1 MTHMK
6 KLIMAVGLVALAGHA
21 RCEEDDKGQLYP
33 TGLTIVVMDE
43 ANHVLDTVKVA
54 DDKKSYEITFKTSE
68 ARRKIKVIVLGT
80 RIDKTLPDGVFTM
93 GKSKEH
99 LGGFDK
105 VIVTVDAGN
114 VISITGDGFGTF
126 ALTDEIRKGVIG
138 DLKEGKQA
146 DLTVIEELVDGEE
159 ESDSE

>member
-1 MTHMK
+1 MK
-6 KLIMAVGLVALAGHA
+6 KLMMAVGLAAFAGQA
-21 RCEEDDKGQLYP
+21 RSEQDDKGQLYP

-68 ARRKIKVIVLGT
+68 ARQKIKVIALGT
-80 RIDKTLPDGVFTM
+80 RIDKTIPEGLFTM
-93 GKSKEH
+93 GKSKEL

-114 VISITGDGFGTF
+114 VISITGDGFGLL

-138 DLKEGKQA
+138 DLEKDKQA
-146 DLTVIEELVDGEE
+146 DLTVIEELVDEKE
-159 ESDSE
+159 ESESE